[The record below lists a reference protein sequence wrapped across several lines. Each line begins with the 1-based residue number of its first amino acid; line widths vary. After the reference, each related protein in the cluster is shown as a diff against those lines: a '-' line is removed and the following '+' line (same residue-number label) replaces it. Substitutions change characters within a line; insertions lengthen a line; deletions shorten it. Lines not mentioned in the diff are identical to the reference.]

1 MNKTT
6 NRPRAADLRTEI
18 NALLET
24 PDPNCNISISFRS
37 AMIDIFNDDPID
49 HDAISHETI
58 AELAA
63 ITRLIELLRTLNA
76 NLTYRL
82 CDIYPDMPD
91 ATESYPNCEMIELRT
106 ELALADS
113 LCPMHFIDYA
123 ICFDDE
129 TPECAAIRSI
139 HPSHD
144 T

>member
-1 MNKTT
+1 MPTE
-6 NRPRAADLRTEI
+6 RPNANDLRI
-18 NALLET
+18 SIRNLLAT
-24 PDPNCNISISFRS
+24 PDDNCNITASFRN
-37 AMIDIFNDDPID
+37 AMIAIFNDDRPNAD
-49 HDAISHETI
+49 DISHETI

-63 ITRLIELLRTLNA
+63 ITALIDILRTINA

-91 ATESYPNCEMIELRT
+91 STESHISESMTELRT
-106 ELALADS
+106 ELALAES

-123 ICFDDE
+123 ICFDDND
-129 TPECAAIRSI
+129 PECAAIRHI